1 MSLSVLLVSLF
12 TFVQFNCEN
21 LFDCQHDSLKND
33 VEFLPD
39 GSYHW
44 TPFRYWRKLN
54 DTYSRSRVGDISRRV
69 RLRRIKVPA
78 IVQSFC
84 SSAFFTLP
92 AFRISAFAS
101 S

>member
-54 DTYSRSRVGDISRRV
+54 RVGQTIVSCGDRVGGLKISMFLKNRLPVGVCPIWWRCV
-69 RLRRIKVPA
+69 RWRT
-78 IVQSFC
+78 
-84 SSAFFTLP
+84 TL
-92 AFRISAFAS
+92 
-101 S
+101 

>member
-39 GSYHW
+39 GSYHGH
-44 TPFRYWRKLN
+44 P
-54 DTYSRSRVGDISRRV
+54 I
-69 RLRRIKVPA
+69 A
-78 IVQSFC
+78 IG
-84 SSAFFTLP
+84 
-92 AFRISAFAS
+92 AS
-101 S
+101 